1 MFHEKQMIFQFISFF
16 KLFLLD
22 FLWFM
27 LLLSWFFAV
36 PHSSLW
42 FMFRSAAA
50 AAAVET
56 AVIVFL
62 FDMSFPFFVVIA
74 AVG

>member
-50 AAAVET
+50 AAVET

-62 FDMSFPFFVVIA
+62 FDMSFSFLLLLLLLDD
-74 AVG
+74 